1 MSNPV
6 INTDLTAKARIR
18 QVALE
23 LFALNGSDGTSMR
36 AISSRAGVTVGLITH
51 HFGTKAGLIQAVED
65 DLLDGIAN
73 AIAYQ
78 ESDESVDGVVRKL
91 DQRLLD
97 HIDDNPLVAA
107 YLRRMMLIEGNGA
120 GSDLTERFTRLA
132 LRQIQDLRRHGI
144 ASTSREPEDQV
155 MQVML
160 VKLGQV
166 LMQPFVDQIVG
177 HLGRDPQ
184 RYQLSLR
191 KTRSA

>member
-1 MSNPV
+1 M
-6 INTDLTAKARIR
+6 
-18 QVALE
+18 
-23 LFALNGSDGTSMR
+23 
-36 AISSRAGVTVGLITH
+36 
-51 HFGTKAGLIQAVED
+51 
-65 DLLDGIAN
+65 
-73 AIAYQ
+73 
-78 ESDESVDGVVRKL
+78 DGVVRKL

-166 LMQPFVDQIVG
+166 LMQPFVDQIAG

>member
-160 VKLGQV
+160 VQLGQV
-166 LMQPFVDQIVG
+166 LMQPFVDQIAG

>member
-1 MSNPV
+1 MSHPV
-6 INTDLTAKARIR
+6 INVDLTAKARIR

-51 HFGTKAGLIQAVED
+51 HFGTKAGLIKAVED
-65 DLLDGIAN
+65 DILDGIEN

-78 ESDESVDGVVRKL
+78 ESDESVDGVVKKL

-97 HIDDNPLVAA
+97 HIDGSPLVAA

-120 GSDLTERFTRLA
+120 GSDLTQRFTRLA
-132 LRQIQDLRRHGI
+132 LRQIQDLRRRGI
-144 ASTSREPEDQV
+144 ASTLREAEDQV

-160 VKLGQV
+160 VQLGQV
-166 LMQPFVDQIVG
+166 LMQPFVDQIAG

>member
-166 LMQPFVDQIVG
+166 LMQPFVDQIAG

>member
-1 MSNPV
+1 
-6 INTDLTAKARIR
+6 
-18 QVALE
+18 
-23 LFALNGSDGTSMR
+23 MR

-132 LRQIQDLRRHGI
+132 LRQIQVCDVMGLLRRRANGRPSHAGH
-144 ASTSREPEDQV
+144 ARETRPGADTAVRRSDCRAFRPRPAALSAQFA
-155 MQVML
+155 Q
-160 VKLGQV
+160 
-166 LMQPFVDQIVG
+166 DS
-177 HLGRDPQ
+177 Q
-184 RYQLSLR
+184 RMNFPL
-191 KTRSA
+191 K

>member
-1 MSNPV
+1 MSHPV
-6 INTDLTAKARIR
+6 INVDLTAKARIR
-18 QVALE
+18 QAALE

-78 ESDESVDGVVRKL
+78 ETDESVDGVVRKL

-97 HIDDNPLVAA
+97 HIDANPLVAA

-120 GSDLTERFTRLA
+120 GADLTERFTRMA
-132 LRQIQDLRRHGI
+132 LRQIQDLRRRGI
-144 ASTSREPEDQV
+144 ASTSRDAEDQV

-160 VKLGQV
+160 VQLGQV
-166 LMQPFVDQIVG
+166 LMQPFVDQIAG
-177 HLGRDPQ
+177 HLGQDPQ

-191 KTRSA
+191 KTRTA

>member
-132 LRQIQDLRRHGI
+132 LD
-144 ASTSREPEDQV
+144 
-155 MQVML
+155 
-160 VKLGQV
+160 
-166 LMQPFVDQIVG
+166 
-177 HLGRDPQ
+177 
-184 RYQLSLR
+184 R
-191 KTRSA
+191 KSVV